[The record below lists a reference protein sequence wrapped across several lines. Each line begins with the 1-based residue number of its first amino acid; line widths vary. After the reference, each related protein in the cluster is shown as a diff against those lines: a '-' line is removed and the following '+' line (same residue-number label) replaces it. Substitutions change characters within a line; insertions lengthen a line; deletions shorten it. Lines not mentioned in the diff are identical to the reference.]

1 MWSLLIKH
9 KKDDFDLEPT
19 KMPGFDYH
27 GKFKTIDLEQRGRV
41 YILMY
46 GDPIKDVASGYC
58 DRHAVM
64 MIDIMGHTDEEALRG
79 YHIHLRSKHPIVRV
93 DDSPIIYLSGR
104 SHGVYKND
112 PKLRRFYD
120 LGVVDLSNIRAKEG
134 RKFIDISSHFY
145 ELADTLFN
153 KMCEEDGK
161 VQYCE
166 LTGCD
171 EKTCPHV
178 VLWSGTINCQSFAS
192 RMAKTLGL
200 DQTQFMPGVQFKGMI
215 NAYMYARKNPKDS
228 S

>member
-1 MWSLLIKH
+1 M
-9 KKDDFDLEPT
+9 
-19 KMPGFDYH
+19 MPGFSYD
-27 GKFKTIDLEQRGRV
+27 GLFKTIDLEQRGRV

-79 YHIHLRSKHPIVRV
+79 YHIHLRSKHPLVR
-93 DDSPIIYLSGR
+93 DDDNHIIYLSGGGL
-104 SHGVYKND
+104 GVYKND

-120 LGVVDLSNIRAKEG
+120 LGVVDLSNIGAEEG
-134 RKFIDISSHFY
+134 CEFEQISLHFY
-145 ELADTLFN
+145 LLAIKLFN

-161 VQYCE
+161 VRYCK

-178 VLWSGTINCQSFAS
+178 VLWSGTINSQSFAS

-200 DQTQFMPGVQFKGMI
+200 DQTQFMPGEQFKGMI
-215 NAYMYARKNPKDS
+215 NAYMYARKSLKDS
-228 S
+228 SQARK